1 MKKYQHGDVL
11 IKQLSEPIK
20 TKKIESYGMLKGQST
35 DLTDTNERWMQDNR
49 VVIAEGEVTGHA
61 HAFNFDINPNVK
73 ITLFKSGES
82 YSRNPNSDTPDF
94 MRIENGPATITHEEH
109 DPIQIPS
116 GDYSVSQVREF
127 DYLSLEARRVVD

>member
-11 IKQLSEPIK
+11 IKKLSSPIK
-20 TKKIESYGMLKGQST
+20 ETKEEQYGLLKGQKL
-35 DLTDTNERWMQDNR
+35 DLTDKNERWMQGHR

-61 HAFNFDINPNVK
+61 HAFNLKDNPNVK
-73 ITLFKSGES
+73 ITLFKNGL
-82 YSRNPNSDTPDF
+82 RHGTKDSDTPDF
-94 MRIENGPATITHEEH
+94 MRIEFGPAIITHEEH
-109 DPIQIPS
+109 NPIEIPS